1 MSGLEFI
8 TQNSYISSS
17 GQTQTATLG
26 SFQLSPT
33 ASTDPRT
40 TGIQTAAVTTFYK
53 TKEVV
58 DLTLTALTLGGGA
71 FSAQAPLGANFT
83 FTIVGVTSTD

>member
-8 TQNSYISSS
+8 TQNSYITSS

-26 SFQLSPT
+26 TFLLSPFV
-33 ASTDPRT
+33 SDPRIL
-40 TGIQTAAVTTFYK
+40 GVQTAGVTTFYK

-71 FSAQAPLGANFT
+71 FSSQSPLGCNFT
-83 FTIVGVTSTD
+83 FTIVGVNNTD